1 MLADSTIVLLSFTRT
16 SDLVTQLLSY
26 IRIKDSVAILKMV
39 GGAPSSSSSIRPRS
53 GSASPSV
60 VRMAGYRAEEHA
72 RRRRRRHPRVL
83 LATTPSPACRA
94 LLAAL
99 PQPTCQRAPLLC
111 LGREMTEGARETGA
125 ERGNRPVWMGLR
137 PDKILG
143 TQMSVLRV

>member
-16 SDLVTQLLSY
+16 SDFVTQLLSY

-72 RRRRRRHPRVL
+72 RRRRHPRVL

-111 LGREMTEGARETGA
+111 LGREMTEGVRETGA
-125 ERGNRPVWMGLR
+125 ERGNIPVWMGLR

-143 TQMSVLRV
+143 TQTSVLGV